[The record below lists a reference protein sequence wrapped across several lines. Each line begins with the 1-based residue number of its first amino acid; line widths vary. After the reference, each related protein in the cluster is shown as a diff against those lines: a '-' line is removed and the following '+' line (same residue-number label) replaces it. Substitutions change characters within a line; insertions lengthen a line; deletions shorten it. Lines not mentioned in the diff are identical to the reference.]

1 MPRLEGVNLVPQQ
14 HDLLNSIQTRNSF
27 CSEMASGFVFRPQM
41 ALSSIHVE
49 DSSSQ
54 GLVMHQKEQDNNF
67 RKYLTLS
74 HLYIKYSVTKLVTL
88 DLMLQGA
95 DGPRFDGKPLGSG
108 PAHSLTMKG
117 VTEAPPLGAPFRNV
131 DSREDSPIV

>member
-54 GLVMHQKEQDNNF
+54 GLVMHQKEQDNYFNKSMHT
-67 RKYLTLS
+67 R
-74 HLYIKYSVTKLVTL
+74 HL
-88 DLMLQGA
+88 
-95 DGPRFDGKPLGSG
+95 
-108 PAHSLTMKG
+108 H
-117 VTEAPPLGAPFRNV
+117 
-131 DSREDSPIV
+131 